1 MTAVHGHSR
10 HGRPPSSEIEDTD
23 GGAHHSREQL
33 PPEEQWKM
41 VAEFDRKATLGERAW
56 MRRRVILT
64 DEELLFGKVYS
75 DDIVERIELWR
86 ITDVALDEDVAF
98 SGGGDKKRD
107 KSNDM
112 TQEQKQ
118 RMGRFAAKALL
129 DISKVDDYGR
139 VTHSVLRGTEAVCN
153 DWVLELRAESKDAQ
167 SRRTGAQDLT
177 PLERFQ
183 MLARFAYNNKY
194 CEFVVGFLI
203 VLNFINTIVVYEI
216 FTDPTYPNSTLA
228 KTLDGLEVFFTWI
241 FAVELFLNL
250 SANLWSDFVHNGW
263 SMFDLVVVPVTL
275 VALYNPSLP
284 AVGVLRLLRV
294 LRVLK
299 LFQRLSSLRVII
311 NALLKSILPVL
322 NAFVVLFL
330 VTAIYAVVATM
341 FFYKYDNTQ
350 FGKFSTSLY
359 TMFQVCTG
367 DGWSTDVVRP
377 MFEFRSKGYSAN
389 CMPAGSTSSN
399 DKIVALVDLENAVQS
414 PACVKFLAEQGD
426 SPWANVEW
434 LAVMFFVSY
443 IIIAGYFL
451 LNIVVAVLL
460 EEFARAVEEERES
473 LAHAND
479 PHSKVFGNNHLDPL
493 MLILAT
499 FQSHEELRRRV
510 KSIFTILDHD
520 RQGVINHGKWER
532 NAPTLDFEP
541 PILFSPEDWDN
552 LIKAG
557 VPGADP
563 RKVTYEH
570 FQTIVY
576 GQLEQFALRHTSH
589 RMLTVPPND
598 QGFCGMMLS
607 RQVLA
612 EVRTVK
618 TALKKM
624 QEREREKHRAIFG
637 HDGSD
642 DDACS
647 LASVESAHHHDH
659 PEQSPE
665 TVTRK
670 PLSPPKAGEGSF
682 SPANIAGLNAGFDYE
697 AAGIHA
703 ANILERRLD
712 LKSMTEKL
720 DKMALLDARVAELDG
735 KLNHVIHLLTSS
747 LENQQSPTTRLQHS
761 PTQMMKARSFK
772 MASARSVP
780 LTKAGQDARDS
791 PVAEVGFVSK
801 RERSAAPA
809 ISAAAMPL
817 DMAGDVTEELN
828 QLARLERSFS
838 KAEIAAGKVTGM
850 RGTVCGSAPQL
861 PLPPR
866 APSPLHPLASPS
878 SFPLLSSVHP
888 CFGALAPDYAFCADA
903 RHTHDAECTQRMT

>member
-1 MTAVHGHSR
+1 MPGPGAMTAVHGHSR
-10 HGRPPSSEIEDTD
+10 HGRLPSEIEDTD

-41 VAEFDRKATLGERAW
+41 VAEFDRKATLGERGW

-64 DEELLFGKVYS
+64 EEELLFAKVYS

-107 KSNDM
+107 KGNYM

-139 VTHSVLRGTEAVCN
+139 VTHSVLRGSEAVCN

-177 PLERFQ
+177 PIDRFQ
-183 MLARFAYNNKY
+183 MLARLTYNNKY

-216 FTDPTYPNSTLA
+216 FTDPTYPNSSLEKA
-228 KTLDGLEVFFTWI
+228 LDGLEVFFTWI
-241 FAVELFLNL
+241 FALELFLNL
-250 SANLWSDFVHNGW
+250 SANLWSDFVRNGW

-479 PHSKVFGNNHLDPL
+479 PQSKLFGNNHLDPL

-520 RQGVINHGKWER
+520 RKGAINHGKWER

-552 LIKAG
+552 LIKSG

-570 FQTIVY
+570 FETIVY
-576 GQLEQFALRHTSH
+576 SQLEQFALRHTSH

-647 LASVESAHHHDH
+647 LASVESAHHNDH

-665 TVTRK
+665 PVTRK
-670 PLSPPKAGEGSF
+670 PLSPPKAGGGSL
-682 SPANIAGLNAGFDYE
+682 SPASIAMLNAGFDYE

-703 ANILERRLD
+703 ANILERRLN
-712 LKSMTEKL
+712 LKSVTEKL
-720 DKMALLDARVAELDG
+720 DKMSLLDARVAELDG

-747 LENQQSPTTRLQHS
+747 LEDQQSSTTRLQHS

-772 MASARSVP
+772 MANTRSVSV
-780 LTKAGQDARDS
+780 TKAGQDTRDS
-791 PVAEVGFVSK
+791 PVAEVGFVSE
-801 RERSAAPA
+801 RDRSAAPA
-809 ISAAAMPL
+809 NSVAAMPL
-817 DMAGDVTEELN
+817 DMAGDVTKELA

-838 KAEIAAGKVTGM
+838 KAEIASGKVTGM
-850 RGTVCGSAPQL
+850 RATGTRGSVRTRAQRILPARAHSAPD
-861 PLPPR
+861 
-866 APSPLHPLASPS
+866 SPASPRPPP
-878 SFPLLSSVHP
+878 FAFLSAPMFWRP
-888 CFGALAPDYAFCADA
+888 CT
-903 RHTHDAECTQRMT
+903 RSCTLR